1 MCIIGI
7 ENLGNDIVEHE
18 WISKSK
24 FADKEIYI
32 AFPKF
37 EDNKLLYNWSVIGTL
52 LLCDVLHYLKFVLQ
66 CP

>member
-1 MCIIGI
+1 MCII
-7 ENLGNDIVEHE
+7 ENLGNDIVEYE

-24 FADKEIYI
+24 FADKEIYT

-52 LLCDVLHYLKFVLQ
+52 CCVM
-66 CP
+66 CSII